1 MPIRPYLAGRTFAPE
16 IIVAMSTAF
25 EEACKALN
33 VGADSPTRAMVARMI
48 ILLVGGRPHPRRPA
62 RCRGDQR
69 DARRAAHVSPYC
81 EQNSYLMMRCR
92 MDGGS

>member
-48 ILLVGGRPHPRRPA
+48 ILLVEEGHTRA
-62 RCRGDQR
+62 DQLAAAAIKEMRGAQ
-69 DARRAAHVSPYC
+69 PT
-81 EQNSYLMMRCR
+81 
-92 MDGGS
+92 

>member
-25 EEACKALN
+25 EEACNALN

-48 ILLVGGRPHPRRPA
+48 ILLAEEGHTRA
-62 RCRGDQR
+62 DQLAAAAIKEMRGAQ
-69 DARRAAHVSPYC
+69 PT
-81 EQNSYLMMRCR
+81 
-92 MDGGS
+92 

>member
-25 EEACKALN
+25 EEACNALN

-48 ILLVGGRPHPRRPA
+48 ILLTEEGHTRA
-62 RCRGDQR
+62 DQLAAAAIKEMRGAQ
-69 DARRAAHVSPYC
+69 PT
-81 EQNSYLMMRCR
+81 
-92 MDGGS
+92 